1 MKSRFN
7 LIEEP
12 WIPVAD
18 IGRVS
23 LEQVFSNLTY
33 RRLGGN
39 SLQKIALLKFLL
51 AIAQAA
57 ATPAD
62 DDEWEQLTPQI
73 LAEQCLGYLKQW
85 HDRFFLYGGK
95 PFLQLPQ
102 IVNAREQ
109 SEGALIPEIATGNT
123 TVLFNSQIEQRL
135 DDADRVLLLLVLMGA
150 ALGGKKTDNSVVLTR
165 KYQGKTKENGKP
177 TTGKPGPAVAHMGL
191 MHSFILGNSLIET
204 ILLNLLTTEKIQD
217 TGMFSS
223 GLGKAP
229 WEKMPEGEDCPV
241 AKLLKQTLIG
251 RLIPMCRFCLYTP
264 NGIRYSEGIS
274 HMNYLDGIYDPS
286 IAIDMSGKKNKVLWV
301 DPEKRPWRQL
311 PALLGFI
318 KQGGGNFDCL
328 QLRISLPRASIITKN
343 FAVWSA
349 GLRVSSNAGEQY
361 VSGNDDFV
369 ESEVGLSGKLI
380 NSIWFNHLEIEMSA
394 LEKNASVLYGCIF
407 RYFEV
412 KVKKPGQLSLGQ
424 GFAAQATNLFW
435 QLIEAHFQKLID
447 SCGNGPGS
455 ADRRYLLRQMFSNHI
470 YKIYDHFCP
479 RDTARQMEKW
489 AQCRPNLSTYLKKE
503 EKQ

>member
-1 MKSRFN
+1 MKNRFN

-18 IGRVS
+18 IGRIS
-23 LEQVFSNLTY
+23 LEQFFSNLAY

-39 SLQKIALLKFLL
+39 SLQKIALFKFLL

-62 DDEWEQLTPQI
+62 EFEWEKLTPQV
-73 LAEQCLGYLKQW
+73 LADQCLNYLVKW
-85 HDRFFLYGGK
+85 HDRFFLYGEK
-95 PFLQLPQ
+95 PFLQLPE
-102 IVNAREQ
+102 ISMAREQ

-123 TVLFNSQIEQRL
+123 TVLFNSQVEQRL
-135 DDADRVLLLLVLMGA
+135 GDADRALLLLVLMGS
-150 ALGGKKTDNSVVLTR
+150 ALGGKKTDNSVVLT
-165 KYQGKTKENGKP
+165 KAYKGKNKDNGKP

-191 MHSFILGNSLIET
+191 MHNFILGNSLIQT
-204 ILLNLLTTEKIQD
+204 LLLNLLTAENISEA
-217 TGMFSS
+217 GIFSG
-223 GLGKAP
+223 GLGTAP

-241 AKLLKQTLIG
+241 AQLLKKSLLG
-251 RLIPMCRFCLYTP
+251 RLIPVCRFCLFTP
-264 NGIRYSEGIS
+264 NGVHYSEGIS

-286 IAIDMSGKKNKVLWV
+286 IAIDTSGNKNKVLWV

-318 KQGGGNFDCL
+318 KQGRGNFDCM
-328 QLRISLPRASIITKN
+328 QLRISLPRAGAVNEN

-369 ESEVGLSGKLI
+369 ESEVELAGRLI
-380 NSIWFNHLEIEMSA
+380 NSIWFNRLEIEMAA
-394 LEKNASVLYGCIF
+394 LEKIASVLYGCIF
-407 RYFEV
+407 RYFEA
-412 KVKKPGQLSLGQ
+412 KIKKPGQLTLGQ
-424 GFAAQATNLFW
+424 GFAAQSTNLFW
-435 QLIEAHFQKLID
+435 QLIENHFQKLID
-447 SCGNGPGS
+447 SCGDDPEF
-455 ADRRYLLRQMFSNHI
+455 ADERYRLRQQFSKHI
-470 YKIYDHFCP
+470 YRIYDHFCP
-479 RDTARQMEKW
+479 RDTARQMETW
-489 AQCRPNLSTYLKKE
+489 AKCRPNLSTYLKKE